1 MSIYKMKTSVI
12 TVLKRLFIVSLA
24 GLLMSSVV
32 ADDTDIIKAETPL
45 APQNVLFVFDN
56 SGSMKKELRSERN
69 ARRVE
74 DSRLGVLRFALGK
87 ALDAIAIDP
96 DIAQS
101 GINIGMMNFS
111 GHNGKWLAH
120 GPSYPVTSI
129 KANAQAILSSNGS
142 FTHRGTSYQPA
153 VVNPSSDTSIDY
165 LKTISNQWRGKGKTP
180 LVDSL
185 YEAALYMKG
194 EAVDR
199 GKKPPS
205 NKRAAHPST
214 YTGLLGFN
222 TTNPRMVCN
231 YKPCGGDTGVNCNTS
246 MRNCTTATE
255 SWNWCGLGSEAACL
269 VANPSYTHCV
279 AQTDS
284 DCSKPCLTRDND
296 GSCTSHGPEQCT
308 TENYFDCA
316 APANTTTCEHETCE
330 PADDTTVVGRATYNT
345 PITEQCQS
353 SHIVLLSD
361 GIPTIN
367 TRAKEVKV
375 LINNNG
381 GNAGNCNSGSGFGR
395 CGIELAT
402 YLANNDH
409 LTTGPNKMGD
419 HPIIVHTIGLS
430 LATNQEGKDA
440 KKYLESLATAGK
452 GTSNFTS
459 DPNELVKMIRG
470 IVGTVADKARSFSS
484 PSYSADPDSLLLH
497 GNDVYLPMFQP
508 TNSSVWSGNL
518 KKFTLLNGKLVD
530 KNNAPATN
538 AKGNIIKHAKD
549 LWSLAT
555 DPNESVVTDGGVAK
569 LLDPDHRKQFSDN
582 GALNTSY
589 TRLKQKLGNAGMSD
603 GHRSKL
609 LNFIRGKRLDGT
621 NRYHMGDIIHNKPV
635 QVSYGTNKVIF
646 VGTNEGF
653 VHAFDTATGK
663 EIFAFM
669 PEELLKNI
677 EPQFQAVENS
687 AKSKHLY
694 GVDGKFSLYHDDT
707 NHNNQVD
714 GAEKVILYFGLR
726 RGGKHYYALDVTTP
740 ATPKLLWKNR
750 SNAHSWST
758 PVLAKL
764 KYRPN
769 NAPKPVI
776 IYGGGY
782 SDDASGNEIVGR
794 GNAVYIV
801 DALTGNIVWKTKPA
815 HGITHAV
822 AAPVRVVDVD
832 QNGLADRLYFSTTGG
847 NIWRVDLNAS
857 NLNGSGTLNDLRQ
870 AKVTKFASLGA
881 SHKFF
886 VEPDIAIFKYK
897 GRYVLSLSIGS
908 GERPNPLKTNNDD
921 YFFALFDENIF
932 QLPTSS
938 TGSIDTTQLYN
949 APATGIDLTSPNR
962 TYKGWKLKLGSA
974 SLKGEK
980 VLSSALTFNNM
991 VMFTSFGI
999 GDTTLTPQ
1007 TCDQSTSN
1015 VSSLYVLD
1023 LLSGGVTLD
1032 LNNDGVID
1040 DKDKPITVAYGE
1052 ITDTP
1057 QIVFG
1062 VDSTDHHR
1070 SYNIRVGKS
1079 VLSFANNKSKS
1090 NQPKDSLIPKVYWFN
1105 QNAK

>member
-12 TVLKRLFIVSLA
+12 TVSKRLFIVSLA
-24 GLLMSSVV
+24 GLLMSSLV
-32 ADDTDIIKAETPL
+32 ADDTDIIKAERPL
-45 APQNVLFVFDN
+45 ARPNVLFVFDN
-56 SGSMKKELRSERN
+56 SGSMKRELRSERE

-74 DSRLGVLRFALGK
+74 DSRLGVLRYALGR

-96 DIAQS
+96 KIAQT
-101 GINIGMMNFS
+101 GLNVGMMNFS
-111 GHNGKWLAH
+111 GHNGSWLAH
-120 GPSYPVTSI
+120 GPSYPVVSI
-129 KANAQAILSSNGS
+129 TDNAQATLSSNSS

-153 VVNPSSDTSIDY
+153 VVNQTSDTTIDY
-165 LKTISNQWRGKGKTP
+165 LKTLSNQWLGEGSTP

-214 YTGLLGFN
+214 YTGLI
-222 TTNPRMVCN
+222 
-231 YKPCGGDTGVNCNTS
+231 DT
-246 MRNCTTATE
+246 
-255 SWNWCGLGSEAACL
+255 
-269 VANPSYTHCV
+269 
-279 AQTDS
+279 
-284 DCSKPCLTRDND
+284 
-296 GSCTSHGPEQCT
+296 
-308 TENYFDCA
+308 
-316 APANTTTCEHETCE
+316 
-330 PADDTTVVGRATYNT
+330 ATYNS
-345 PITEQCQS
+345 PIVEECQS

-361 GIPTIN
+361 GVPTIN
-367 TRAKEVKV
+367 TKSADVEAF
-375 LINNNG
+375 INNKG
-381 GNAGNCNSGSGFGR
+381 GNAANCDSGSSVGR
-395 CGIELAT
+395 CGTELAA

-409 LTTGPNKMGD
+409 LTSGPNKMGD
-419 HPIIVHTIGLS
+419 HRINVHTIGLS
-430 LATNQEGKDA
+430 LANTPQGNAAKD
-440 KKYLESLATAGK
+440 YLKALATAGK

-459 DPNELVKMIRG
+459 DPDKLVEILKNLG
-470 IVGTVADKARSFSS
+470 SLAADKARSFSS
-484 PSYSADPDSLLLH
+484 PSYSPDPDSLLLH
-497 GNDVYLPMFQP
+497 GNDVYLPMFQH

-518 KKFTLLNGKLVD
+518 KKFKLLNGKLVD

-538 AKGNIIKHAKD
+538 AKGNIIKYAKD

-555 DPNESVVTDGGVAK
+555 DPNELAVTDGGVAK
-569 LLDPDHRKQFSDN
+569 LLDPDNRKLFSDS
-582 GALNTSY
+582 GALNRSY
-589 TRLKQKLGNAGMSD
+589 ARLKQKLGNAAMSD
-603 GHRSKL
+603 GHRNKL

-635 QVSYGTNKVIF
+635 QVSYGTDKVIF

-653 VHAFDTATGK
+653 VHAFDTASGK
-663 EIFAFM
+663 EKFAFM
-669 PEELLKNI
+669 PEALLKNI
-677 EPQFQAVENS
+677 EPQFKAIEHS

-726 RGGKHYYALDVTTP
+726 RGGKHYYALDVTNP
-740 ATPKLLWKNR
+740 DKPKLLWKNR

-769 NAPKPVI
+769 NSPKPVI

-782 SDDASGNEIVGR
+782 SDNASGNEIVGR

-801 DALTGNIVWKTKPA
+801 DALTGNVVWKTKPA
-815 HGITHAV
+815 HGISHAV

-832 QNGLADRLYFSTTGG
+832 RNGLADRLYFSTTGG

-857 NLNGSGTLNDLRQ
+857 NLNGSGRLNDLSQ
-870 AKVTKFASLGA
+870 AKVTKFASLGV

-886 VEPDIAIFKYK
+886 VEPDVAIFKYK

-938 TGSIDTTQLYN
+938 TGSINTSELYN
-949 APATGIDLTSPNR
+949 APATGIDLTSSNR
-962 TYKGWKLKLGSA
+962 NYKGWKLKLGSA

-999 GDTTLTPQ
+999 GDTTLIPQ
-1007 TCDQSTSN
+1007 TCDQSTAN

-1032 LNNDGVID
+1032 INNDGVID

-1057 QIVFG
+1057 QIVFSA
-1062 VDSTDHHR
+1062 DSTGHR

-1079 VLSFANNKSKS
+1079 VLSFAS
-1090 NQPKDSLIPKVYWFN
+1090 NQSTTNQPQDSLIPKVYWFN
-1105 QNAK
+1105 QDVK